1 MKGKKERK
9 KGREREREE
18 GAATRRRNQVKGYS
32 NMYAKR
38 NVLARIGLRLQPIS
52 IACLHS
58 LAPSLQRIEHG
69 YEIQGWPTEGH

>member
-9 KGREREREE
+9 KESERQREKGGGG
-18 GAATRRRNQVKGYS
+18 GATRRRRNQVKGYS

-38 NVLARIGLRLQPIS
+38 NVPARIGLRLQPIS

-69 YEIQGWPTEGH
+69 YEIQG

>member
-1 MKGKKERK
+1 
-9 KGREREREE
+9 
-18 GAATRRRNQVKGYS
+18 
-32 NMYAKR
+32 MYAKR

>member
-9 KGREREREE
+9 KEREE
-18 GAATRRRNQVKGYS
+18 GAAIRRRNQVKGYS

-38 NVLARIGLRLQPIS
+38 NVLARIGLRLKPIS

-58 LAPSLQRIEHG
+58 LAPSLQRIEYG
-69 YEIQGWPTEGH
+69 YEIQGWPT